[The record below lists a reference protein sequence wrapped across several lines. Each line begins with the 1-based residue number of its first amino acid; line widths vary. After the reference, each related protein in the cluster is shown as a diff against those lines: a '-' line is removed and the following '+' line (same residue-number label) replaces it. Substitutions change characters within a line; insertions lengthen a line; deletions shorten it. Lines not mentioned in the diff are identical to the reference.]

1 MELSG
6 AADADDQASPLV
18 MAVAS
23 SPRVSRKRLGSN
35 STSNNNN
42 TSMENNGT
50 GAKEDLPGVFLS
62 FSVYFHPIFHASI
75 MLKPLSR

>member
-35 STSNNNN
+35 STSNNN

-50 GAKEDLPGVFLS
+50 GAKEDLPGVFLFLCLLS
-62 FSVYFHPIFHASI
+62 SHFPRFHYAKAAF
-75 MLKPLSR
+75 

>member
-35 STSNNNN
+35 STSNNN

-50 GAKEDLPGVFLS
+50 GAKDDLPGVFFDSLFTFIP
-62 FSVYFHPIFHASI
+62 FST
-75 MLKPLSR
+75 LPLC